1 MSQITPE
8 QKLLDVIKK
17 AQVKMKLRKEL
28 KVFTRMNVILVGI
41 IIVVIAIFLVDILT
55 ASYKTPE
62 LNIKLPKTQEVIVP
76 QAKVSYVDLD
86 EETDSVVEKKS
97 NISRDELV
105 KDLVLLGIITGD
117 EDQAVIED
125 KSGEK
130 SYFLYKGDSFK
141 NFTVYDIKE
150 SRVILDYKGEKI
162 ELKI

>member
-1 MSQITPE
+1 MNQITPE

-41 IIVVIAIFLVDILT
+41 IIVVVAIFLVDILT
-55 ASYKTPE
+55 ASYKTSE

-76 QAKVSYVDLD
+76 QTKVSYVDLD

-141 NFTVYDIKE
+141 DFTVYDIKE
-150 SRVILDYKGEKI
+150 SRVILDYRGEKI

>member
-1 MSQITPE
+1 MNQITPE

-41 IIVVIAIFLVDILT
+41 IIVVVAIFLVDILT

-141 NFTVYDIKE
+141 DFTVYDIKE
-150 SRVILDYKGEKI
+150 SRVILDYRGEKI

>member
-1 MSQITPE
+1 MNQITPE

-41 IIVVIAIFLVDILT
+41 IIVVVAIFLVDILT
-55 ASYKTPE
+55 ASYKTSE

-141 NFTVYDIKE
+141 DFTVNDIKE
-150 SRVILDYKGEKI
+150 SRVILDYRGEKI

>member
-1 MSQITPE
+1 MNQITPE

-41 IIVVIAIFLVDILT
+41 IIVVVAIFLVDILT

-76 QAKVSYVDLD
+76 QTKVSYVDLD

-141 NFTVYDIKE
+141 DFTVYDIKE
-150 SRVILDYKGEKI
+150 SRVILDYRGEKI